1 MPEPTPTDPQSER
14 PRRLATYAPHTLI
27 VDDLAITPEGTSVP
41 DDQVDHVRTVAAENG
56 VTVYEMES

>member
-1 MPEPTPTDPQSER
+1 MTEPTPTDPAR
-14 PRRLATYAPHTLI
+14 PQRLATYAPHTLI
-27 VDDLAITPEGTSVP
+27 VDDLAITPEGTPVP